1 MKSFSSVFLRLTFF
15 FHEDT
20 TATLENEK
28 GQGAEDVPL
37 LEQTD
42 KVYTGNADQTD
53 PAESSKSDTSSTS
66 SSTESTKNND
76 ARDSDAINNGGI
88 LKLDFKYIDVESKEN
103 SLEDVRDTGK
113 EESKTETGGE
123 GNITGDVNTG
133 TTNESDTAGKTMETG
148 RSNSYLET
156 DIDTAH
162 KSGE

>member
-1 MKSFSSVFLRLTFF
+1 MS
-15 FHEDT
+15 DT

-28 GQGAEDVPL
+28 RPGAEDTPL

-42 KVYTGNADQTD
+42 KVYTGDAAQANPT
-53 PAESSKSDTSSTS
+53 ESSKSDRSSSS

-76 ARDSDAINNGGI
+76 AADSDAINNGGI

-113 EESKTETGGE
+113 EESTTETVGE
-123 GNITGDVNTG
+123 GNVTGDVNTG
-133 TTNESDTAGKTMETG
+133 TASEGETAGKTMETG

-162 KSGE
+162 KNGE

>member
-1 MKSFSSVFLRLTFF
+1 MS
-15 FHEDT
+15 DT

-28 GQGAEDVPL
+28 KPEAEDTPL

-42 KVYTGNADQTD
+42 KVYTGDAAQTN
-53 PAESSKSDTSSTS
+53 PTESSKSDRSS

-76 ARDSDAINNGGI
+76 AGDSDAINNGGI

-113 EESKTETGGE
+113 EESTTETGGE
-123 GNITGDVNTG
+123 GNVTGDVNTG
-133 TTNESDTAGKTMETG
+133 TASEGETAGKTMETR

-162 KSGE
+162 KNGE